1 MARRV
6 GHDTHVERLTGVVEC
21 GVAIRDIGE
30 YFIAS
35 QVAFKER
42 KLAQFVKATVD
53 FFERP
58 V

>member
-1 MARRV
+1 MDHRIKR
-6 GHDTHVERLTGVVEC
+6 DTYAESLTGIIEG

-42 KLAQFVKATVD
+42 TLA
-53 FFERP
+53 
-58 V
+58 